1 MIGDLERCDEFLEQ
15 AARAFSGYDAVM
27 LAQCSMCCVA
37 DQISS
42 CAESRT
48 ASRFCDVCEI

>member
-27 LAQCSMCCVA
+27 LAQYSMCCVA
-37 DQISS
+37 D
-42 CAESRT
+42 
-48 ASRFCDVCEI
+48 